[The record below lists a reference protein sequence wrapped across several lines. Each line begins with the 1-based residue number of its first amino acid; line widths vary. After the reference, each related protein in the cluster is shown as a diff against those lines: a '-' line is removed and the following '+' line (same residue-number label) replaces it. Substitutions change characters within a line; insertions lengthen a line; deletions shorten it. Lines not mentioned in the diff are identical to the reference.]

1 MKRVLVPALLACLL
15 AGCATW
21 PEAGTGGYAERRP
34 VADADLNALASRYEH
49 LRQNGADRWAAGLS
63 DETRVLFIR
72 AQRNHA
78 AGLLD
83 DFAEDRWRIAHLLDA
98 IELHLRNRKP

>member
-1 MKRVLVPALLACLL
+1 MRTAATFEIDYVQFLGEDGRLLREDLPEFATEERVSLARF
-15 AGCATW
+15 ATI
-21 PEAGTGGYAERRP
+21 R
-34 VADADLNALASRYEH
+34 
-49 LRQNGADRWAAGLS
+49 LRQDGADRWAAGLS

-83 DFAEDRWRIAHLLDA
+83 DFAEDRWRLAHLLDA